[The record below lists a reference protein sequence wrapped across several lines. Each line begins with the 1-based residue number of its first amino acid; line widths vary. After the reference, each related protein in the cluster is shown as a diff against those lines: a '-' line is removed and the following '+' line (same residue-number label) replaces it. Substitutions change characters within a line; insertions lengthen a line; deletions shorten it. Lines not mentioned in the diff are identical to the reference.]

1 MSRPAGGQTLA
12 GSNNS
17 AGSAAAAGGGPPR
30 RATSAAAADD
40 RAARAAAAEQRAAA
54 QANRGAPK
62 GPGKIGRKLAE
73 EQAAG
78 GTGGHQGAQLPER
91 QVVRLTVHL
100 FWFFPFSLPHL
111 VRCQDD

>member
-1 MSRPAGGQTLA
+1 MSRPTGGQTLS
-12 GSNNS
+12 GNNQ
-17 AGSAAAAGGGPPR
+17 GGPAGGGPPR
-30 RATSAAAADD
+30 GNSAAAADD

-78 GTGGHQGAQLPER
+78 GTGGQGAQLPER
-91 QVVRLTVHL
+91 QVVRS
-100 FWFFPFSLPHL
+100 SL
-111 VRCQDD
+111 